1 MILSPLLALTALG
14 LNAQQAQPDV
24 LDLVSDLQKC
34 KKDGRQM
41 KLVWWIYCP
50 RHEKEL
56 MKN

>member
-1 MILSPLLALTALG
+1 MKRKVLSLLLALTTTG

-24 LDLVSDLQKC
+24 LDLVSDLQKW

-50 RHEKEL
+50 
-56 MKN
+56 